1 MGGREGGSSVALYM
15 LDGSTL
21 RAAGQVNGIAT
32 LDASG
37 RVPTDQLPSSVY
49 YYQGMW
55 NASTDTPHLAD
66 TTPTIGYAWSV
77 SVAGTTTLGAIS
89 SWAVGD
95 FAVYGALGWSKIP
108 AGGVLTFNGRL
119 GAVVPVAGD
128 YDGLALNLAAASSFV
143 APASAAAAPTAAAS
157 VAFDTTAKHL
167 KVGDGSSSL
176 TVVDSSSIGVSVQAQ
191 SSVLS
196 TLAGNGAPGAFGLA
210 RLLDANQAAAQTA
223 LGLGT
228 IATQAANSVAI
239 TGGSVTGI
247 TDLTVADGG
256 TGASTAAGARDN
268 ILWASAAAIDPAS
281 PYTVAAGVNR
291 VTFASSKTL
300 APRALSNY
308 ADGQTILVTNSSSS
322 TITVTITPADGTI
335 DGSSSVA
342 LSVPAHGVVGCQRVS
357 ASAWVSLQSS
367 AVGVSRVVLDISGG
381 AWRAAGYGYTSGGW
395 VQVTPFVAP
404 ESSGDPESW
413 GFSLSGTDISLTT
426 GAGVINSVTRTEAP
440 YWGWSLATLGVTLTT
455 PFFCRI
461 TDTVTSITLTS
472 PSAAD
477 YNGIGLTFG
486 TSSDITTTGQ
496 YLHGIGVS
504 NSNYARLSGN
514 TTGVPTAYDVGTT
527 MRTMRY
533 ASILPATSGAAP
545 TGYGYTAADAFLAG
559 TTAPAIAN
567 GSVPTYLFVELIK
580 LGTPRAGTISAPVI
594 TLNF

>member
-228 IATQAANSVAI
+228 IATQNANNVAI

-268 ILWASAAAIDPAS
+268 IIWASAAAIDPAS

-357 ASAWVSLQSS
+357 ASAWVSLQPS

-395 VQVTPFVAP
+395 VQVTPFIAP
-404 ESSGDPESW
+404 ESSGDPEGW

-580 LGTPRAGTISAPVI
+580 LGTPRAGRISAPVI

>member
-228 IATQAANSVAI
+228 IATQNANNVAI

-247 TDLTVADGG
+247 TDLAVADGG

-357 ASAWVSLQSS
+357 ASAWVSLQPS

-404 ESSGDPESW
+404 ESSGDPEGW

-533 ASILPATSGAAP
+533 ASILPASSGAAP

>member
-37 RVPTDQLPSSVY
+37 RVPTDQLPASIY

-55 NASTDTPHLAD
+55 NASTDTPHLAG

-143 APASAAAAPTAAAS
+143 APASAAAAPTTAAQ

-228 IATQAANSVAI
+228 ISTQAANSVAI

-247 TDLTVADGG
+247 TALAVADGG
-256 TGASTAAGARDN
+256 TGASTAATARDN
-268 ILWASAAAIDPAS
+268 LGLTIGTNVQAYNANLAAVSGYTLFSPPSYTGVTPTSILMPGRMYDLLANDVADALANPPTGWAWLNSSTVSSANITSGVLTINASTGSTYNTPDANPVLYLLDQSASWSVIAQFRTNGDQSFEGGGFFWHGGTPYIRIGPA
-281 PYTVAAGVNR
+281 
-291 VTFASSKTL
+291 
-300 APRALSNY
+300 
-308 ADGQTILVTNSSSS
+308 TNSNDTESW
-322 TITVTITPADGTI
+322 DGTN
-335 DGSSSVA
+335 VA
-342 LSVPAHGVVGCQRVS
+342 TGPAMSADDYFWIYVTMSGGILNWYMQTNGAVKSPMPTVVGTDATTQWKWIARYPLTSTFS
-357 ASAWVSLQSS
+357 ASARTYM
-367 AVGVSRVVLDISGG
+367 G
-381 AWRAAGYGYTSGGW
+381 
-395 VQVTPFVAP
+395 PFI
-404 ESSGDPESW
+404 
-413 GFSLSGTDISLTT
+413 LRT
-426 GAGVINSVTRTEAP
+426 GAV
-440 YWGWSLATLGVTLTT
+440 
-455 PFFCRI
+455 
-461 TDTVTSITLTS
+461 
-472 PSAAD
+472 
-477 YNGIGLTFG
+477 
-486 TSSDITTTGQ
+486 
-496 YLHGIGVS
+496 
-504 NSNYARLSGN
+504 
-514 TTGVPTAYDVGTT
+514 
-527 MRTMRY
+527 
-533 ASILPATSGAAP
+533 SGAFRLQC
-545 TGYGYTAADAFLAG
+545 TYFR
-559 TTAPAIAN
+559 
-567 GSVPTYLFVELIK
+567 TYLWQ
-580 LGTPRAGTISAPVI
+580 
-594 TLNF
+594 